1 MKKYIVIFFA
11 LASTIS
17 VAKISNNRGGKKP
30 YTTKKNKIIVK
41 TKTNNIEVKALVGIG
56 GYLFNNS
63 PKGATVAGSV
73 TVYKTFDLSKQ
84 TNIKTFGINV
94 GGGIDLSIQLNKN
107 GNSGTGIN
115 ISPVTRFSPFV
126 STELY
131 GQPHKDVRVYSGLDL
146 GIGFKHA
153 NSSFSTSYISKI
165 YVGTT
170 YKKIF
175 TAELGFGY
183 PETISLRVGARFGF

>member
-1 MKKYIVIFFA
+1 MLK
-11 LASTIS
+11 SG
-17 VAKISNNRGGKKP
+17 GGKKP
-30 YTTKKNKIIVK
+30 YTTKKNKSIIK
-41 TKTNNIEVKALVGIG
+41 TKTNDIEVKALAGIG
-56 GYLFNNS
+56 GYLYNGS
-63 PKGATVAGSV
+63 PKGTIIAGSV
-73 TVYKTFDLSKQ
+73 AVYKTFDLSKQ

-94 GGGIDLSIQLNKN
+94 GGGLDLSAKLEKN
-107 GNSGTGIN
+107 GSGTTLSLKP
-115 ISPVTRFSPFV
+115 SPMFAPFF

-146 GIGFKHA
+146 GIGFKHEH
-153 NSSFSTSYISKI
+153 STFKPLYLSRL

-183 PETISLRVGARFGF
+183 PETVSLRVGARFGF